1 MMRLLTNFVA
11 LTFAVTIPVL
21 AQANIPF
28 QDNSLGT
35 NQAIPNKLVESVMTA
50 EQAEQ
55 FLSKS
60 YTGFYQLQ
68 GEVTNNK
75 IRFEKVKQKVSFPD
89 ASLEPLALGLAGLI
103 EIPVY
108 TTGSRIKTRATAF
121 MAFYEGTPA
130 EYGIKNALTVP
141 TSVDGEPNTTVLL
154 IIKQKETSAARNANM
169 RLANAEAGKRDGSQ
183 AYFFQLAI

>member
-1 MMRLLTNFVA
+1 MKLLKNLVA
-11 LTFAVTIPVL
+11 LTFAVALPVF
-21 AQANIPF
+21 AQAIIPF
-28 QDNSLGT
+28 EENSLGA
-35 NQAIPNKLVESVMTA
+35 NKVIPNKLVESVMTL
-50 EQAEQ
+50 EQAEK

-68 GEVTNNK
+68 GKVTNNK
-75 IRFEKVKQKVSFPD
+75 LRFEKVKQKVSYPD
-89 ASLEPLALGLAGLI
+89 ASLEALALGLAGMI

-108 TTGSRIKTRATAF
+108 TTGSRIKSRATAY

-130 EYGIKNALTVP
+130 EYGIENAVTVP